1 MAKLNLHD
9 WEKIRPLCFY
19 IQPLKNQIESVRE
32 ELLGMKKDGIDHIK
46 YPLANNEHLQAL
58 TVDMVTKDEK
68 CEWILGND
76 LKIDQ
81 IKFLYEVIK

>member
-1 MAKLNLHD
+1 
-9 WEKIRPLCFY
+9 
-19 IQPLKNQIESVRE
+19 
-32 ELLGMKKDGIDHIK
+32 MKKDGIDHIK

-58 TVDMVTKDEK
+58 TIEMVNKDEK

-81 IKFLYEVIK
+81 IKFLYEVVKQIYESPFKNELLNKDKTIIEVVIP